1 MYYAAGDEIRKDAG
15 IRSQR
20 PRGSRLKVLRGKHDL
35 WSQCRT
41 CRSPMREQRLED
53 YPLGRAVIGVGNDD
67 SELRGLWCRLLGE
80 RVKSYLEKTV
90 IEVGNWMW

>member
-1 MYYAAGDEIRKDAG
+1 
-15 IRSQR
+15 
-20 PRGSRLKVLRGKHDL
+20 
-35 WSQCRT
+35 
-41 CRSPMREQRLED
+41 MREQRLED